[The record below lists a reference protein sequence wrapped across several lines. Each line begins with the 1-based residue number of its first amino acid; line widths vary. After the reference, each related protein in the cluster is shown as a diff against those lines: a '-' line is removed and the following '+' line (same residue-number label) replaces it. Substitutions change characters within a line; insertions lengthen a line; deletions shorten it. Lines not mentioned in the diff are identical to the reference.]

1 MSSSEWSRGFALLG
15 HMGLRVDMHIWPHQ
29 MLEAAALVADY
40 PDTRVA
46 VNHVGFPIDRNAASM
61 EMWRIG
67 MRALAKNLNVS
78 VNISGLGMLDHH
90 LTEASIRPIILEAIK
105 IFGTHRSMFA
115 SNFPVDK
122 LYSDYPTLYRV
133 SEITVDFTP
142 DERARLFSGAAVKL
156 NDLTPAE

>member
-1 MSSSEWSRGFALLG
+1 MSSSEWGRGTLLG
-15 HMGLRVDMHIWPHQ
+15 HMGLRVDMRIWPHQ

-78 VNISGLGMLDHH
+78 VKISGLVMLDHH
-90 LTEASIRPIILEAIK
+90 LTEASIRPIVLEAIK

-115 SNFPVDK
+115 RNFPVDK
-122 LYSDYPTLYRV
+122 LYSVYPTLYRAL
-133 SEITVDFTP
+133 SEIMVDFTP